1 MNVLEKTLDH
11 RSFEPLYHQL
21 KGIIEQKIE
30 SEEWKPGDKISSE
43 NELLTIYKVSRSTTQ
58 RAVDELVQE
67 GVLERRQGKG
77 TFVSKPKIEQSLT
90 SFYSFSRM
98 IKSRGMSP
106 KDVILK
112 IETVKAKRE
121 IAEKLQIKSSEEV
134 TTLQR
139 LRLVNDE
146 PIILETSYL
155 PKEYVSAL
163 SHEDLEK
170 YSLSDF
176 LEKEYRLFIVKA
188 KETFEAVLVCDLE
201 SKYLNIEQGAPG
213 LLLERIAYDTKGIP
227 IAFFRSL
234 IRGDRSRFYTELL

>member
-21 KGIIEQKIE
+21 KEIIKQKIE

-43 NELLTIYKVSRSTTQ
+43 NELVTIYKVSRSTTQ

-90 SFYSFSRM
+90 SFYSFSRL
-98 IKSRGMSP
+98 IKSRGMIP
-106 KDVILK
+106 KDVIIK

-134 TTLQR
+134 ITLQR

-146 PIILETSYL
+146 PIILETIYL
-155 PKEYVSAL
+155 PKEYVSGL
-163 SHEDLEK
+163 SHEDLEN

-176 LEKEYRLFIVKA
+176 LEKEYKLFIVKA
-188 KETFEAVLVCDLE
+188 KETFEAVLVCEIE
-201 SKYLNIEQGAPG
+201 SEYLDVEQGASG
-213 LLLERIAYDTKGIP
+213 LILERIAYDTKGRP